1 MNKIE
6 AGQAYGDAC
15 RERRLAGIPACA
27 GVAIGPVFRTV
38 EAPAVV
44 TRSRI
49 YAEDIKA
56 ELARLDAA
64 VLQSRKQLLKLRSRL
79 SILPE
84 ASQDEIAP
92 LLDAYLQ
99 MLGPSRLIRGVRTR
113 VMDRLV
119 SAETAVMEEA
129 NALAGQIS
137 AMQAEEGAGQ
147 DGAGPQRQAD
157 EVREIGRRL
166 VRNLTRAPFRSF
178 ANMAQGSILV
188 SEALRPADAALI
200 DPSRIAGVA
209 TEEGGTD
216 GHTAILLRAL
226 GVPSVL
232 GAPGLLDGLRAGDP
246 IVVDGSSG
254 TLVLH
259 PTPASLAAA
268 RRAVDAFARERQRLG
283 RLRRLASVTLDG
295 EAVDLQANL
304 ELPVELP
311 MIAQSGA
318 AGIGLLRSEFV
329 FMNREAVPDEDE
341 QAEVYQTVVTTMQ
354 GDPVTIRVLDW
365 GGEKE
370 IEALSTAGLVPD
382 LMDANPALGLR
393 GVRLLLRQPALLE
406 TQLAAILRAGAFG
419 PVRVLLPMVTNLA
432 EIRGG
437 AGDLRDGGVAAAGT
451 RADVAGNAA
460 AGRDHGRDAGGGA
473 GGGHAGAGGGLLR
486 DRDQRFVHV
495 YAGGGPGGD
504 ERGGVVRPAAS
515 LVAAAAAVHDR
526 GGGAA
531 PDPGFGLRRDGGQ
544 PDYDAVAAGAWLA
557 ELQHERLGGAS
568 GQAGG
573 PGDDDRRV
581 PAAGLA
587 GDEAGGRGA
596 VPGAGDGVRAGR
608 VGGPSPRRR
617 RPSRSELDQ
626 PGGEEPVHSA
636 LAGPE
641 VRPGSEV
648 AFGGAGLG
656 RRRQL
661 LAAERIG
668 AKAEMI
674 EGRDP
679 GRALL
684 VLERADGVDQPSA
697 WPKHSGRG
705 GQQPVLPG
713 GELGQ
718 VARALQIRHVGVAA
732 DGPGRAAWGVEQDG
746 VERFGRGPGGGVGLD
761 DRGIELEPGKVVVQA
776 AQAAGVAFNG
786 EQLGRGLGRELRG
799 LAAGGRAEIG
809 DALSRPRGE
818 ELGGEGRG
826 GVLHPERAAV
836 EAWKLGHAGSWREPG
851 GAGGEQDGAGRQ
863 GRIGAQREVQRGFV
877 GVGFGDGA
885 GVPAPACPEPGGRVE
900 PGGVEVAQ
908 GRRALVG
915 NPAQHG
921 VHQAGERRELAAAGE
936 VHGGADRRVG
946 GRVEQQQ
953 GCGAEAEDVA
963 DHIRGGAVQE
973 RLQHGVE
980 RAEAAERGGGQAV
993 GGGAVAAVV
1002 AGCRVERLVERAAA
1016 AEHGGEEIEGDL
1028 AGWVSGGLAGA
1039 CGHGSAS
1046 WRGSGGHA
1054 RQTSVA

>member
-6 AGQAYGDAC
+6 AGAAYGDAC

-44 TRSRI
+44 TRNRI
-49 YAEDIKA
+49 HAEDIKA

-84 ASQDEIAP
+84 ASQGEIAP

-137 AMQAEEGAGQ
+137 ALGNGDGAGRE
-147 DGAGPQRQAD
+147 GAGPQRQAD

-178 ANMAQGSILV
+178 ADMAQGSILV

-329 FMNREAVPDEDE
+329 FMNRETVPDEDD
-341 QAEVYQTVVTTMQ
+341 QAEVYRTVVTTMQ

-432 EIRGG
+432 EIR
-437 AGDLRDGGVAAAGT
+437 AVRAVYEMVAARLRGQGRALPETLPPVGIMVETPAAALAADTLAPEVDFFAIGT
-451 RADVAGNAA
+451 NDLCMYTLAVDRAETSVAELYDPLHPSLLRLLQFTTEA
-460 AGRDHGRDAGGGA
+460 AGRHQIPVSVCGEMAANPMMTPLLLGLGLRSFSMNASAVPRVKQAVRGTTIDECQRLTWQVMKQGDAA
-473 GGGHAGAGGGLLR
+473 R
-486 DRDQRFVHV
+486 SR
-495 YAGGGPGGD
+495 
-504 ERGGVVRPAAS
+504 E
-515 LVAAAAAVHDR
+515 LVT
-526 GGGAA
+526 
-531 PDPGFGLRRDGGQ
+531 GFG
-544 PDYDAVAAGAWLA
+544 
-557 ELQHERLGGAS
+557 
-568 GQAGG
+568 
-573 PGDDDRRV
+573 
-581 PAAGLA
+581 
-587 GDEAGGRGA
+587 
-596 VPGAGDGVRAGR
+596 RAG
-608 VGGPSPRRR
+608 
-617 RPSRSELDQ
+617 
-626 PGGEEPVHSA
+626 
-636 LAGPE
+636 
-641 VRPGSEV
+641 
-648 AFGGAGLG
+648 
-656 RRRQL
+656 
-661 LAAERIG
+661 
-668 AKAEMI
+668 
-674 EGRDP
+674 
-679 GRALL
+679 
-684 VLERADGVDQPSA
+684 
-697 WPKHSGRG
+697 
-705 GQQPVLPG
+705 
-713 GELGQ
+713 
-718 VARALQIRHVGVAA
+718 
-732 DGPGRAAWGVEQDG
+732 
-746 VERFGRGPGGGVGLD
+746 
-761 DRGIELEPGKVVVQA
+761 
-776 AQAAGVAFNG
+776 
-786 EQLGRGLGRELRG
+786 
-799 LAAGGRAEIG
+799 
-809 DALSRPRGE
+809 
-818 ELGGEGRG
+818 
-826 GVLHPERAAV
+826 
-836 EAWKLGHAGSWREPG
+836 
-851 GAGGEQDGAGRQ
+851 
-863 GRIGAQREVQRGFV
+863 
-877 GVGFGDGA
+877 
-885 GVPAPACPEPGGRVE
+885 
-900 PGGVEVAQ
+900 
-908 GRRALVG
+908 
-915 NPAQHG
+915 
-921 VHQAGERRELAAAGE
+921 
-936 VHGGADRRVG
+936 
-946 GRVEQQQ
+946 
-953 GCGAEAEDVA
+953 
-963 DHIRGGAVQE
+963 
-973 RLQHGVE
+973 
-980 RAEAAERGGGQAV
+980 
-993 GGGAVAAVV
+993 
-1002 AGCRVERLVERAAA
+1002 
-1016 AEHGGEEIEGDL
+1016 
-1028 AGWVSGGLAGA
+1028 
-1039 CGHGSAS
+1039 
-1046 WRGSGGHA
+1046 
-1054 RQTSVA
+1054 